1 MSRKSSQQFIIKCMY
16 ILDMLSFGN
25 SPSLKGISE
34 LVGLAPPHS
43 MSELYRMRT
52 YSHQQSPVPREGPI
66 NFGVFRNTGPSL
78 GVGQTRL
85 YPLETLVPWDYFGRS
100 VSISGSGV
108 YAIVGAPGDDS
119 STGAAYIF
127 TRVAGIW
134 SQQVKLTASDASP
147 SSSFGNAV
155 AMSGDGVYVIIGAS
169 NDDANSTDSGIV
181 YIFSRSGS
189 TWTQQMRFKAPDV
202 VTNQALGNSV
212 AISWDGAY
220 AIAGA
225 AGDNDFAG
233 AVYILTRS
241 GTAWSLQQKIPS
253 PDPGSFDQFGI
264 SVSISGSGDTAIVG
278 SFADDD
284 IATNA
289 GAVYIFVR
297 SGTTWSQQ
305 AKFSGSDTAIS
316 DNFGRSV
323 SISRDGSQVIVGATG
338 HDIDGKAN
346 VGAVYGFS
354 REGTT
359 WSQTSKVVSPS
370 LVSNDYFGQSVGFSG
385 AGRYAVFGAVN
396 GNAIFTKYRYNSSGF
411 GALSQTDKKVAWD
424 QESGDS
430 FGYSV
435 AIDELGYN
443 SIVGAYTKDNRN
455 GAAYI
460 VGESFFLD

>member
-1 MSRKSSQQFIIKCMY
+1 M
-16 ILDMLSFGN
+16 SFGA

-43 MSELYRMRT
+43 MSELYRMKT
-52 YSHQQSPVPREGPI
+52 YASQPRPVPREGPI
-66 NFGVFRNTGPSL
+66 NFGVFQNTAPLL

-85 YPLETLVPWDYFGRS
+85 YPLETLAPSDQFGRS
-100 VSISGSGV
+100 VSISGAGV

-119 STGAAYIF
+119 TTGAAYIF

-134 SQQVKLTASDASP
+134 SQQVKLTASDASF
-147 SSSFGNAV
+147 SSSFGTAV
-155 AMSGDGVYVIIGAS
+155 AMSGDGTYVIIGAPG
-169 NDDANSTDSGIV
+169 DDVGSGDSGAV
-181 YIFSRSGS
+181 YIFNRSGS
-189 TWTQQMRFKAPDV
+189 TWTQQVRFKASDA
-202 VTNQALGNSV
+202 VTNQILGMSV

-225 AGDNDFAG
+225 YGDNSFAG

-253 PDPGSFDQFGI
+253 PDPGSFDSFGI
-264 SVSISGSGDTAIVG
+264 GVSISGSGDTAIVG
-278 SFADDD
+278 SYGDDD
-284 IATNA
+284 IASNA

-316 DNFGRSV
+316 DYFGRSV

-338 HDIDGKAN
+338 HDAGGLQSA
-346 VGAVYGFS
+346 GAVYAFS

-359 WSQTSKVVSPS
+359 WSQLSKIVSPEPATS
-370 LVSNDYFGQSVGFSG
+370 HYFGWSVGYAG
-385 AGRYAVFGAVN
+385 AGRYASIGVLNA
-396 GNAIFTKYRYNSSGF
+396 NAIFTKYRSYSTGF
-411 GALSQTDKKVAWD
+411 GTPTLTDKKVAWD
-424 QESGDS
+424 QANNDY
-430 FGYSV
+430 FGSSV
-435 AIDELGYN
+435 AMDELGYN
-443 SIVGAYTKDNRN
+443 TIVGAYNKDTQT

-460 VGESFFLD
+460 VGESFFLN